1 MFIERKFPNT
11 RLRRLRRNTNLIDL
25 VSETNLSSNDLI
37 QPIFIKENFDGSE
50 PIDSMPNIFRH
61 GIDNAIKEIE
71 DIKKSGI
78 NSIAVFPVI
87 DSINKDSKGSQAVDS
102 NNFISNSIKII
113 KKQFPDIVLIA
124 DVALDP
130 YTDHG
135 HDGVVINDE
144 VDNDETIK
152 ILIDQSLILA
162 GAGADIIAPS
172 DMMDGRI
179 GLIRRA
185 LEDNDYKDTILL
197 SYAAKYNSKFYGP
210 FRDAVGSSSNLG
222 KSSKSSY
229 QMSAKNKEEALHEVA
244 MDINEGADIVMIK
257 PAMPYLDI
265 IHAVK
270 ENFRIPTFAYQVSG
284 EYSMLKHAI
293 NEGWLDTEVMLE
305 SIISIKRAGADAI
318 LSYAAKEISKE
329 MKKIWVM
336 L

>member
-37 QPIFIKENFDGSE
+37 QPIFIKENFDGTE

-71 DIKKSGI
+71 DIKNSGI

-102 NNFISNSIKII
+102 NNFISNSIKTI

-179 GLIRRA
+179 GLIRKA
-185 LEDNDYKDTILL
+185 LEDNDHKAVSYTHLTLPTILL
-197 SYAAKYNSKFYGP
+197 
-210 FRDAVGSSSNLG
+210 V
-222 KSSKSSY
+222 
-229 QMSAKNKEEALHEVA
+229 
-244 MDINEGADIVMIK
+244 
-257 PAMPYLDI
+257 
-265 IHAVK
+265 
-270 ENFRIPTFAYQVSG
+270 
-284 EYSMLKHAI
+284 
-293 NEGWLDTEVMLE
+293 
-305 SIISIKRAGADAI
+305 
-318 LSYAAKEISKE
+318 
-329 MKKIWVM
+329 
-336 L
+336 